1 MRTRHRWLRL
11 ALVEVEVESHLA
23 NAPDFPADPA
33 RHRTWSVMA
42 IATAA
47 VTGAFAV
54 AATILLG
61 IIQLVALQQIK
72 YEHQVAVAKYAIPD
86 YIHTHGLLS
95 KIIPTPHPYRQRGD
109 FPCKGYARDPFDSV
123 AEYTAGQEYAI
134 TLAGTATHGGGS
146 CQISLSYDMG
156 ETFRVIHS
164 ILGHCPE
171 PLHYSFRIPEDAPHG
186 PALLAWTWF
195 NKIGNREMYM
205 NCAQVTIQSPISDVG
220 ALQGEMQ
227 QASRLERPPIFLANI
242 KGEGQCVTIEG
253 EEVSFPMPG
262 DSIKGTV
269 AGGTGYTCSSS
280 AAFLSSVASSP
291 STMASFIPRPALTTT
306 RPGIIPPGENTLS
319 TQSAPYTVTKK
330 DSSSSTIP
338 ADSTGLRYSTGTGTK
353 PDITGHSEM
362 AIVTSMF
369 GIFVLVAGM
378 PPNSSNDASRRQE
391 YLPGVT
397 ISNYLAKD
405 IFAWSVSNT
414 TGPMTVIPHQ
424 EQYFESW
431 RTRVDG
437 GGISIKLATEPS
449 QRSVLQFEYTRMDPI
464 IYWDVSYIDLD
475 YDSDLFQHNITVTS
489 NDPSCPVVSCAAGVY
504 ECHDVYLHPDD
515 NYATHGCPVQ
525 THLEL
530 SIGSSGS

>member
-1 MRTRHRWLRL
+1 M
-11 ALVEVEVESHLA
+11 S
-23 NAPDFPADPA
+23 DPLPI
-33 RHRTWSVMA
+33 RSPLNTNSS
-42 IATAA
+42 IKDYSYTSPLSAT
-47 VTGAFAV
+47 G
-54 AATILLG
+54 
-61 IIQLVALQQIK
+61 
-72 YEHQVAVAKYAIPD
+72 
-86 YIHTHGLLS
+86 S
-95 KIIPTPHPYRQRGD
+95 D

-134 TLAGTATHGGGS
+134 TLAGTATHGSGS

-171 PLHYSFRIPEDAPHG
+171 PLHYSFRIPEDAPYG

-205 NCAQVTIQSPISDVG
+205 NCAQVTIQSPKTDVG
-220 ALQGEMQ
+220 TLQGETQ
-227 QASRLERPPIFLANI
+227 QASWLERPPIFLANI
-242 KGEGQCVTIEG
+242 NGEGH
-253 EEVSFPMPG
+253 FPMPG
-262 DSIKGTV
+262 DSVEGTV
-269 AGGTGYTCSSS
+269 PGTGYTCSSS
-280 AAFLSSVASSP
+280 ATFLSKVASSR
-291 STMASFIPRPALTTT
+291 SSMASFITPPVLTTPRPEIT
-306 RPGIIPPGENTLS
+306 PPGGSTLS
-319 TQSAPYTVTKK
+319 TKSVFYTITEKN
-330 DSSSSTIP
+330 STSSTSYT
-338 ADSTGLRYSTGTGTK
+338 DSTGIRYSTGIGSTPVIAGNSCT
-353 PDITGHSEM
+353 PGGRQAYVPTAERGMLDQSGQGAAAIDDALTSLSEM
-362 AIVTSMF
+362 ATVTSIF

-378 PPNSSNDASRRQE
+378 SPEPSNDVPRRQE

-397 ISNYLAKD
+397 IFNYLAKD
-405 IFAWSVSNT
+405 VFAWSVSNT

-449 QRSVLQFEYTRMDPI
+449 QRS
-464 IYWDVSYIDLD
+464 DVSYIDLD

-504 ECHDVYLHPDD
+504 DCHDVYLHPDD

-525 THLEL
+525 THLKL

>member
-1 MRTRHRWLRL
+1 M
-11 ALVEVEVESHLA
+11 S
-23 NAPDFPADPA
+23 DPLPI
-33 RHRTWSVMA
+33 RSPLNTNST
-42 IATAA
+42 IKDYSYTSPLSAT
-47 VTGAFAV
+47 G
-54 AATILLG
+54 
-61 IIQLVALQQIK
+61 
-72 YEHQVAVAKYAIPD
+72 
-86 YIHTHGLLS
+86 S
-95 KIIPTPHPYRQRGD
+95 D

-171 PLHYSFRIPEDAPHG
+171 PLHYSFRIPEDAPYG

-205 NCAQVTIQSPISDVG
+205 NCAQVTIQSPKTDVG
-220 ALQGEMQ
+220 TLQGETQ
-227 QASRLERPPIFLANI
+227 QASWLERPPIFLANI
-242 KGEGQCVTIEG
+242 NGEGQCVTIEG

-262 DSIKGTV
+262 DSVEGTV

-280 AAFLSSVASSP
+280 AAFLSKVASSP
-291 STMASFIPRPALTTT
+291 SSMASSIPLPALTTP
-306 RPGIIPPGENTLS
+306 RPGIIPPGENILS
-319 TQSAPYTVTKK
+319 SQSAPYTATKK

-353 PDITGHSEM
+353 PDVTGHVCTPGVMQCSSDGYSFFLCDSGRLHSGQGAAVIDDGIESDVIKLNTALSLSEM
-362 AIVTSMF
+362 ATVTSMF

-378 PPNSSNDASRRQE
+378 SPEPTNDVPRRQE

-397 ISNYLAKD
+397 IFNYLAKD

-475 YDSDLFQHNITVTS
+475 YDSDYFQHNITVTS

-504 ECHDVYLHPDD
+504 QCHDVYLHPDD

>member
-1 MRTRHRWLRL
+1 MSNPLPIRSPLNTNSSIKDYSYTSPLS
-11 ALVEVEVESHLA
+11 ATGS
-23 NAPDFPADPA
+23 DF
-33 RHRTWSVMA
+33 S
-42 IATAA
+42 
-47 VTGAFAV
+47 
-54 AATILLG
+54 
-61 IIQLVALQQIK
+61 
-72 YEHQVAVAKYAIPD
+72 
-86 YIHTHGLLS
+86 
-95 KIIPTPHPYRQRGD
+95 
-109 FPCKGYARDPFDSV
+109 CKGYARDPFDSV

-227 QASRLERPPIFLANI
+227 QDSWLERPPIFLANI
-242 KGEGQCVTIEG
+242 NGEGQCVTIED

-262 DSIKGTV
+262 DSVEGTV
-269 AGGTGYTCSSS
+269 AGGTGYTYSSS
-280 AAFLSSVASSP
+280 AAFLSPVASSP
-291 STMASFIPRPALTTT
+291 SAMASFIPQPVLSTT
-306 RPGIIPPGENTLS
+306 RPGIISPGESALS

-353 PDITGHSEM
+353 PDITGHVCTPGQSGQGAAVIDVSLSEM
-362 AIVTSMF
+362 ATVMSMF
-369 GIFVLVAGM
+369 GIFLLVAGM
-378 PPNSSNDASRRQE
+378 PPNPSNDASPRQE

-397 ISNYLAKD
+397 ISNHLVKD

-414 TGPMTVIPHQ
+414 TGPMIVIPHQ
-424 EQYFESW
+424 EQYFEPW

-437 GGISIKLATEPS
+437 GGISIKLATEPN
-449 QRSVLQFEYTRMDPI
+449 QRSN
-464 IYWDVSYIDLD
+464 VSYIDLD
-475 YDSDLFQHNITVTS
+475 HDSDLFQHDITVTS

-504 ECHDVYLHPDD
+504 ECHEVYMHPDD
-515 NYATHGCPVQ
+515 NYATHGCAVQ
-525 THLEL
+525 THLEF
-530 SIGSSGS
+530 SIGSRSDS